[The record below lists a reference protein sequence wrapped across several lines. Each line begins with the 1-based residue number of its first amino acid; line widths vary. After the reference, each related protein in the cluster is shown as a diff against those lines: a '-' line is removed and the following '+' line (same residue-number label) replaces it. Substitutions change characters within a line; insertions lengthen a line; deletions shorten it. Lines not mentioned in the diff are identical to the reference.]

1 MNTPLERLPHEVI
14 GITMPFA
21 AVHEVRFWHLATERL
36 VAIAVAIGVTAD
48 MARKGGFGRS

>member
-1 MNTPLERLPHEVI
+1 
-14 GITMPFA
+14 MPFA

-48 MARKGGFGRS
+48 MAQKGGFGRS